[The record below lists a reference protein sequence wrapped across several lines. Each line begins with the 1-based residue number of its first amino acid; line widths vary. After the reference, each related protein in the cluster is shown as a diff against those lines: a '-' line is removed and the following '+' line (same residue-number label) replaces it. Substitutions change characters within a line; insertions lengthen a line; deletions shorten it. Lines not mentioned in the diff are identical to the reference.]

1 MTQQLKDCSLLTNGQ
16 SIVPI
21 LNIVDFITRYD
32 SANVSY
38 AGVWVMYGL
47 KNDALI
53 EKRHLARLL
62 TVLGIKTAHENQLI
76 SSEGLFRKALQL
88 VADELCYENVEAHLF
103 YSKMLEKVGGREA
116 DAENEVDAANAVIGF
131 LPYWAPKLMH
141 ACLPQLDLPWP
152 RNYN

>member
-1 MTQQLKDCSLLTNGQ
+1 MTQQLRDCSLLTNPD

-21 LNIVDFITRYD
+21 LNIIDFITRYD
-32 SANVSY
+32 TSNASY

-62 TVLGIKTAHENQLI
+62 TVIGIKTAHENQLI
-76 SSEGLFRKALQL
+76 TSEGLFRKALQL

-103 YSKMLEKVGGREA
+103 YSKMLEKVGNRDGDADREIEA
-116 DAENEVDAANAVIGF
+116 ANEVIKY
-131 LPYWAPKLMH
+131 LPFWAPKLMH
-141 ACLPQLDLPWP
+141 ARLPPLDLA
-152 RNYN
+152 